1 MVKNT
6 EETCHQRTDNRQN
19 KSYSRLI
26 QTFRQAYGQGIT
38 VSAKMVDESKWI
50 DKQISKQQ
58 R

>member
-38 VSAKMVDESKWI
+38 VSAKMVDESK
-50 DKQISKQQ
+50 
-58 R
+58 